1 MDLSEYILKQVDLE
15 QGKKKKRCT
24 RCKVVDS
31 FAGNRFVCFML
42 IMMIGTQWKCNN
54 SVPAKGSVREL
65 REKKIFT
72 MGTALFSELETR
84 VICYLN

>member
-1 MDLSEYILKQVDLE
+1 
-15 QGKKKKRCT
+15 
-24 RCKVVDS
+24 
-31 FAGNRFVCFML
+31 ML

-65 REKKIFT
+65 QEKKIFT
-72 MGTALFSELETR
+72 METALFSELETR